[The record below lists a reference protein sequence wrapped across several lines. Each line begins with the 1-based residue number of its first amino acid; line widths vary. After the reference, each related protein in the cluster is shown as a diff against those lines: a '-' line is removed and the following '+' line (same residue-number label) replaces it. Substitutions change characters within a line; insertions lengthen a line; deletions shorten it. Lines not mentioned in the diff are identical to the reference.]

1 MFKGGFS
8 FTFRGKRIGF
18 LSVHRQKNLFFEQVA
33 FGIINRFKVSN
44 ALELQQN
51 IYSLTGSNMHISDFC
66 LCAKLVVLYL
76 FFLFFQI
83 NIFLKKFLFLWQN
96 LSKNLDM
103 SSVYRVASEML
114 KNLETLSATISKR
127 STVEQEDQES
137 Y

>member
-1 MFKGGFS
+1 
-8 FTFRGKRIGF
+8 
-18 LSVHRQKNLFFEQVA
+18 
-33 FGIINRFKVSN
+33 
-44 ALELQQN
+44 
-51 IYSLTGSNMHISDFC
+51 MHISDFC

-114 KNLETLSATISKR
+114 KNLETLSATNSKR